1 MGTPSGPEEGGQPPP
16 VSEGDAEVRP
26 QGAAQP
32 HVHPEDP
39 HEPEAPAAPEE
50 PQPVKELPSGRGAE
64 QQAEEEEEVGEGSS
78 TESSRDA
85 VRELEGGGG
94 VTGAQRERQGPAVTE
109 TEGQVWRAGR
119 DTWTQGHRETRTQER
134 QRHREMGIGTQGPRN
149 KGQRCSKGNT
159 LRGRDL
165 ETRRQIRSRRDKTQR
180 NGGKTQSDLG
190 RQGERP
196 RSTRTRC
203 QENGTW

>member
-26 QGAAQP
+26 QVAAQP

-85 VRELEGGGG
+85 VRELEGEGG

-109 TEGQVWRAGR
+109 TEGQV
-119 DTWTQGHRETRTQER
+119 
-134 QRHREMGIGTQGPRN
+134 
-149 KGQRCSKGNT
+149 
-159 LRGRDL
+159 
-165 ETRRQIRSRRDKTQR
+165 
-180 NGGKTQSDLG
+180 
-190 RQGERP
+190 
-196 RSTRTRC
+196 
-203 QENGTW
+203 